1 MGKRVN
7 LAELAR
13 EEVPADYSLPA
24 TPTSGAEPTPTE
36 TPTTVEPP
44 APVSE
49 PEPGPDTAML
59 PVADIVSNPLNQR
72 SGHDDED
79 AEFYELVATIR
90 GHGVLQPIVV
100 CSASAF
106 AARYTD
112 QQSAVDGATWVALIG
127 NRRLRAATIAGLER
141 IPALVNDDRIASM
154 YEVMLVENSHR
165 KSLGPLHEAI
175 AMQRLLTEADI
186 TQRALATR
194 IGRTAMYVSQ
204 RMALLGLIPALREAL
219 EIGTLKVE
227 QARQFGG
234 LPEDQ
239 QELIAAAGPPYRKP
253 TLGSPLPGGQIPRRT
268 RRSIAVSSPARAA
281 VSIREVFTETERAE
295 LIRLLS
301 EPGDPSQ
308 ASASTEAVARTEPE
322 SATEPDPAS
331 PTAQAS

>member
-13 EEVPADYSLPA
+13 EEVPDDYVAPA
-24 TPTSGAEPTPTE
+24 TTEPVDETTSTTTPTVVDP
-36 TPTTVEPP
+36 PTAAP
-44 APVSE
+44 A

-72 SGHDDED
+72 PADDDED

-106 AARYTD
+106 GARYAD
-112 QQSAVDGATWVALIG
+112 EQASVGLATWVALIG
-127 NRRLRAATIAGLER
+127 NRRLRAATIAGLDR
-141 IPALVNDDRIASM
+141 IPALVNDDRVASM

-165 KSLGPLHEAI
+165 KSLGPLHEAE
-175 AMQRLLTEADI
+175 AMHRLLTEAGI

-227 QARQFGG
+227 LARQFGG

-253 TLGSPLPGGQIPRRT
+253 TLGSPMPGGQVPRRT

-281 VSIREVFTETERAE
+281 ASIREVFTETERAE
-295 LIRLLS
+295 LIRLLAES
-301 EPGDPSQ
+301 GNPGESTTPAETVAFAEADPPPETAH
-308 ASASTEAVARTEPE
+308 AS
-322 SATEPDPAS
+322 
-331 PTAQAS
+331 

>member
-13 EEVPADYSLPA
+13 EEVPDDYLP
-24 TPTSGAEPTPTE
+24 PPTPKPDAE
-36 TPTTVEPP
+36 TPTATSTAADTP
-44 APVSE
+44 AATPV

-59 PVADIVSNPLNQR
+59 PLADIVSNPLNQR
-72 SGHDDED
+72 AADDDED

-106 AARYTD
+106 ATRYSD
-112 QQSAVDGATWVALIG
+112 QQDFVAGAGWVALIG
-127 NRRLRAATIAGLER
+127 NRRLRAATIAGLDH
-141 IPALVNDDRIASM
+141 IPALVNDDRVASM

-165 KSLGPLHEAI
+165 KSLGPLHEAE
-175 AMQRLLTEADI
+175 AMQQLLSEAEI

-219 EIGTLKVE
+219 EVGTLKVE

-234 LPEDQ
+234 LPEEQ
-239 QELIAAAGPPYRKP
+239 QELIATAGPPYRKP
-253 TLGSPLPGGQIPRRT
+253 TLGSPMPGGQVPRRT

-281 VSIREVFTETERAE
+281 ASIREVFTETERTE

-301 EPGDPSQ
+301 ESADSGEFTPADP
-308 ASASTEAVARTEPE
+308 VALTEPGPPE
-322 SATEPDPAS
+322 
-331 PTAQAS
+331 TAQAS